1 MNIRTKMNTWHEQHL
16 AEVTQ
21 LIFDE
26 FKFLYL
32 KCQRRGETPYALALN
47 FSDDVTQVSS
57 AVSTLESLKTNHY
70 ECKWQ
75 SYGWI
80 YTLLEHDVAP
90 NLEQFSKKMIAYYWD
105 EMIPRIQQGQSEQI
119 EIEQNLEFFI
129 QATLQAK
136 QKLIVEVDSK
146 IEKIIFLF
154 GFYNQPQLEADM
166 AKRLNAKSRL
176 LNEFLADHQQNLN
189 EAPADLPDWHREHVN
204 VLTQSIINEFEFLQ
218 NKIKHKKI
226 HKNKIKKSDKHR
238 RNNKIYAVTLNLDE
252 DATTAYLAVAT
263 THELQKH
270 ANEYGHWECKW
281 ASNEWKTTVKSKQVK
296 DDISELF
303 LTKMWQRYK
312 DDVEPIYDVLV
323 EPEDLPYEEGWYY
336 LHERKYN
343 CWLYIEGL
351 KQAKRKL
358 SKKYGQDVEDII
370 FYVAIFGDWRV
381 ESDSAQAINKP
392 SALLDE
398 LLAESSWWADE

>member
-21 LIFDE
+21 LIFNE

-47 FSDDVTQVSS
+47 FSNHVTQVSS
-57 AVSTLESLKTNHY
+57 AISMLESLKTKHY
-70 ECKWQ
+70 GCKWQ

-80 YTLLEHDVAP
+80 YTLLEHDVDP
-90 NLEQFSKKMIAYYWD
+90 NLEQFSKKMIEYYWE
-105 EMIPRIQQGQSEQI
+105 EMIPRIQQGQSKQV
-119 EIEQNLEFFI
+119 EQNLEFFI

-136 QKLIVEVDSK
+136 QKLIADVDPK

-189 EAPADLPDWHREHVN
+189 EAPDDLPDWHREHVD
-204 VLTQSIINEFEFLQ
+204 VLAQSIINEFEFLQ

-226 HKNKIKKSDKHR
+226 HKNKIKKSGKHR
-238 RNNKIYAVTLNLDE
+238 PNNKIYAVTLNLDD
-252 DATTAYLAVAT
+252 DAITAYLAVAT

-270 ANEYGHWECKW
+270 ANEYGHWEDKW
-281 ASNEWKTTVKSKQVK
+281 ASNEWKITVKSKQVK

-303 LTKMWQRYK
+303 LTKIWERYHH
-312 DDVEPIYDVLV
+312 EIQPLFEEMN
-323 EPEDLPYEEGWYY
+323 EPEDLPYEEGWYC
-336 LHERKYN
+336 LHERKHN

>member
-21 LIFDE
+21 LIFNE

-80 YTLLEHDVAP
+80 YTLLEHDVDP
-90 NLEQFSKKMIAYYWD
+90 NLEQFSKKMIEYYWE
-105 EMIPRIQQGQSEQI
+105 EMIPRIQQGQSEQV
-119 EIEQNLEFFI
+119 EIEQNLDFFI
-129 QATLQAK
+129 QAILQAK
-136 QKLIVEVDSK
+136 QKLIAEVDSK

-358 SKKYGQDVEDII
+358 SKKYDQDIEDII

-381 ESDSAQAINKP
+381 ESDSAQAINQP

-398 LLAESSWWADE
+398 LLAQSSWWADE